1 MEAAEAAMKQ
11 YKHIA
16 NLINSMPDQITD
28 LNDAVLYPGVAAKV
42 RISASDLR
50 QQLIKITTFVEGMQ
64 MRAERVAELMHKDSD
79 QIAARM
85 VDVARDVVL
94 NAYHSARAD
103 GRQALSGMA
112 AKGKP
117 YEYVARPML
126 KPLSGSEGGMT
137 QLANLVAYALVLGQH
152 DALEISQ
159 PTLVSSSN
167 PAVPV
172 ARPRSNAVVSISG
185 YRPPVPPRPVPPPL
199 PPRPIR

>member
-1 MEAAEAAMKQ
+1 
-11 YKHIA
+11 
-16 NLINSMPDQITD
+16 
-28 LNDAVLYPGVAAKV
+28 
-42 RISASDLR
+42 
-50 QQLIKITTFVEGMQ
+50 

-137 QLANLVAYALVLGQH
+137 QLANLVAYALALGQH

-172 ARPRSNAVVSISG
+172 GRPRSNAVVSIGG
-185 YRPPVPPRPVPPPL
+185 YRPPVPPRPTPPPL